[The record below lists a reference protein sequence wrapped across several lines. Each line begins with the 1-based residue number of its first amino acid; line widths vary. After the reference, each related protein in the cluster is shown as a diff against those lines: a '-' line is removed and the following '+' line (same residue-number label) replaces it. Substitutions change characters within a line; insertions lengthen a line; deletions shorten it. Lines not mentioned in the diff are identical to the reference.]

1 VRWRYKTEGEI
12 ISSPAI
18 APDGTVYVGSA
29 DYYLYAIG
37 STGTLIWRLAT
48 GGFVAASPAI
58 ADDGTVYIGS
68 QDGSVYAVS
77 PDRLLLWAYRT
88 RGTITTSV
96 ALGSDGTVYFTSED
110 GHLYALTPKGELEW
124 RVSSPEGC
132 LFTSPAIASDGT
144 VLVGATDGSVYAFY
158 PDGKLRW
165 RCPTSGEI
173 RSPPAIGPGDMVFFG
188 TLEGYVYAVDRNG
201 LVTWRYK
208 TGGPVRSSAAVGVDG
223 TVYIGSTDGYLYAI
237 LPDGRLKWKCH
248 IGAEVFSTP
257 AVGKSGFVYVGAQDG
272 CLYAIDQSGIVRW
285 RGKTGAGIWSS
296 PAIGTDGTL
305 YVGSQDGVLY
315 AFLTESEGL
324 ADTPW
329 PMWRGNV
336 RHTANVS
343 HQIHENA
350 APSAFFT
357 WEILFPE
364 GKRLLAVPHTTYRIR
379 FDASPSKDPDG
390 KITKYEW
397 DWESDGKYDFT
408 TTDPVAEHRFLREGS
423 YKVTLRVTDDRGAT
437 ATTSQVVTV
446 SENEPPVASFTW
458 EAVSPEGARILV
470 KPRTCDFVRFD
481 ASSSHDPDGRV
492 IKYEWDWE
500 SDGRFDLITAEPV
513 VEHRFS
519 TVGSYKVTLRVTDDN
534 GATDTATQIIK
545 IEERKSPV
553 ADFTF
558 SPGKPTVRDVVKFT
572 DRSHDPD
579 GKIVAWHWD
588 FGDGDTSTERN
599 PTHRYAEKKTFTVK
613 LTVTGDDGLSAT
625 VEKEIEVVNLPP
637 EASFSFEP
645 EEPYAGQEVSFDGSS
660 SRDEDG
666 RITRYSWDFGDGE
679 KAEGVTTT
687 HVFAEEGTYTVRLTV
702 TDDDGATATFEE
714 TIKVKQLQEPV
725 RPKEVWGLIIGISD
739 YEEEGLDLGCARADA
754 EALRDVLLSV
764 GVPKEHLL
772 VLLDNAASL
781 ISVRE
786 GLLWLMKNAGEEDLV
801 IFYFSGHG
809 YQGMDL
815 KPNDERDGLDEYF
828 VVHDTNRSTIE
839 ATALRDDEFG
849 QFLDGIRSKHVL
861 VFFDSCYS
869 GGLPRG
875 QRGLPRGGSPK
886 GPLDF
891 FNDFDPEGK
900 LVLAASAE
908 NQLSWEDPKLGH
920 GVFTYFL
927 IEGLKG
933 EADLDGDYKVTV
945 KELSAYLK
953 EKVPKYVE
961 KNFGVEQE
969 PQLIGKGTA
978 LVEIAKRNR
987 PPTANFT
994 YWPEVPFPGKE
1005 VQFQDTSTDDGTIT
1019 AWSWDFGD
1027 GATSTDQHPTHAYA
1041 EPGTYTVTLTVTDD
1055 GGLSSGTEAEVL
1067 IGPPGLVTTVAEA
1080 QGLVIISLGSRNGVD
1095 VGDRFEV
1102 VRPYKISEG
1111 TVIEERRAI
1120 IEVIAVLGPDRS
1132 VCKVLQLFF
1141 PVAVKDLVQPIGNP
1155 LH

>member
-1 VRWRYKTEGEI
+1 VTVIDGGKTGTVVKGAEGATVRGFTITNSGPEHECSGIKCYDCTMTIADNIIAECTIGIYLWRSSSHIVNNIITKCGNKKDNIVDFAVLCNRSTPYIANNLVVDNLECGIYICWQESNDAQIVNNTIANNGGEGI
-12 ISSPAI
+12 WCYRSSPSI
-18 APDGTVYVGSA
+18 VNNISVGNVTGFSA
-29 DYYLYAIG
+29 TH
-37 STGTLIWRLAT
+37 SSRPRLAYNNAWGNT
-48 GGFVAASPAI
+48 
-58 ADDGTVYIGS
+58 
-68 QDGSVYAVS
+68 
-77 PDRLLLWAYRT
+77 
-88 RGTITTSV
+88 
-96 ALGSDGTVYFTSED
+96 
-110 GHLYALTPKGELEW
+110 W
-124 RVSSPEGC
+124 RDYNEQ
-132 LFTSPAIASDGT
+132 A
-144 VLVGATDGSVYAFY
+144 
-158 PDGKLRW
+158 DGKLIFV
-165 RCPTSGEI
+165 SGNI
-173 RSPPAIGPGDMVFFG
+173 SSDPMF
-188 TLEGYVYAVDRNG
+188 VD
-201 LVTWRYK
+201 
-208 TGGPVRSSAAVGVDG
+208 
-223 TVYIGSTDGYLYAI
+223 
-237 LPDGRLKWKCH
+237 
-248 IGAEVFSTP
+248 
-257 AVGKSGFVYVGAQDG
+257 
-272 CLYAIDQSGIVRW
+272 
-285 RGKTGAGIWSS
+285 
-296 PAIGTDGTL
+296 
-305 YVGSQDGVLY
+305 
-315 AFLTESEGL
+315 
-324 ADTPW
+324 
-329 PMWRGNV
+329 
-336 RHTANVS
+336 
-343 HQIHENA
+343 
-350 APSAFFT
+350 
-357 WEILFPE
+357 
-364 GKRLLAVPHTTYRIR
+364 
-379 FDASPSKDPDG
+379 PSKGNYCLLPGSPCIDRGDPALRD
-390 KITKYEW
+390 
-397 DWESDGKYDFT
+397 SDGSRSDM
-408 TTDPVAEHRFLREGS
+408 
-423 YKVTLRVTDDRGAT
+423 GAYGGMEAMPSLT
-437 ATTSQVVTV
+437 CPKP
-446 SENEPPVASFTW
+446 NEPPVASFTW
-458 EAVSPEGARILV
+458 EAISPEGARILV

-481 ASSSHDPDGRV
+481 ASSSHDPDGKV
-492 IKYEWDWE
+492 TKYEWDWE
-500 SDGRFDLITAEPV
+500 TDGKFDLTTTEPV
-513 VEHRFS
+513 VEHVFDEPGTYR
-519 TVGSYKVTLRVTDDN
+519 VTLRVTDDK
-534 GATDTATQIIK
+534 GATATATETITVV
-545 IEERKSPV
+545 ERKPPQADFSFSPV
-553 ADFTF
+553 
-558 SPGKPTVRDVVKFT
+558 SPTVQDTVEFT
-572 DRSHDPD
+572 DNSRDPD
-579 GKIVAWHWD
+579 GKIVSWHWE
-588 FGDGDTSTERN
+588 FGDGTTSTERN
-599 PTHRYAEKKTFTVK
+599 PTHRYTRKGIFTVK
-613 LTVTGDDGLSAT
+613 LTVTDNDGLT
-625 VEKEIEVVNLPP
+625 DTEEKEIEVVNVPP
-637 EASFSFEP
+637 KASFTFDP
-645 EEPYAGQEVSFDGSS
+645 KEPYAGQEISFDASGS
-660 SRDEDG
+660 EDPDG
-666 RITRYSWDFGDGE
+666 KIVGYSWDFGDGE
-679 KAEGVTTT
+679 VGEGIEVK
-687 HVFAEEGTYTVRLTV
+687 HVFEKPGTYTVTLTV
-702 TDDDGATATFEE
+702 TDEDGAKATVEREIVVEE
-714 TIKVKQLQEPV
+714 REEVFV
-725 RPKEVWGLIIGISD
+725 PKEVWGLIIGISD

-754 EALRDVLLSV
+754 EALRDILLSI

-1041 EPGTYTVTLTVTDD
+1041 EPGTYTVTLTVMDD
-1055 GGLSSGTEAEVL
+1055 GGLSSGTEAKVL
-1067 IGPPGLVTTVAEA
+1067 VGPPGLVTTVAEA